1 MGFDRELASELLD
14 ERDRDTARFFAGR
27 GEEIQRFDAAVRE
40 SRRSKQA
47 VFRIYQGAPGCGK
60 TSLVDRLRQI
70 RSEDVLFVDIE
81 KEHLAG
87 KGPLASRVRDAATAA
102 GPAGAKVAS
111 IALKAIGTRL
121 GIQTAGNAL
130 GAAVLDKAIDKTEI
144 VLHMDEAQL
153 IDGTEQLT
161 LVSLHTHG
169 LGVPTVCLFTG
180 LGHTARQIGSIEGLS
195 RLGENVTVNMGAMS
209 DAECAESTR
218 MMLDELRT
226 VGSESEKDRFTKMV
240 ATLSYGWPQHLHCAQ
255 QALCRELQRTDG
267 ALGKVSAARVREESD
282 RRRTTYYEGR
292 LDGTVL
298 ADWPELTA
306 AIVAGVIRERPSTTP
321 ALTKLCR
328 DEVGRQGLGDDPD
341 FDATPKGFAATLVE
355 RGVLAVSSD
364 RRYDVAIPS
373 MARWLEGVSPPS
385 AT

>member
-1 MGFDRELASELLD
+1 MK
-14 ERDRDTARFFAGR
+14 RFNGSTQPF
-27 GEEIQRFDAAVRE
+27 E
-40 SRRSKQA
+40 SRDA
-47 VFRIYQGAPGCGK
+47 VSRRYSASIKAPGCGK
-60 TSLVDRLRQI
+60 TSLVDHLRQI

-87 KGPLASRVRDAATAA
+87 KSPLASRVRDAAAAA
-102 GPAGAKVAS
+102 GPTGATT
-111 IALKAIGTRL
+111 GD
-121 GIQTAGNAL
+121 AL
-130 GAAVLDKAIDKTEI
+130 GAAVLDKAVDKTEI

-153 IDGTEQLT
+153 IDRTEQLT

-169 LGVPTVCLFTG
+169 MGVPTVCLFTG

-267 ALGKVSAARVREESD
+267 ALGEVSAARVRNESD

-306 AIVAGVIRERPSTTP
+306 AIVAGVMRERPSTTP

-328 DEVGRQGLGDDPD
+328 DEVGRQGLSDDPD

-373 MARWLEGVSPPS
+373 MARWLEGVSPP
-385 AT
+385 